1 MVARE
6 IAFRTGVASDAV
18 SLTGLYLRSRRTAM
32 PWVPSVHDEAE
43 TLWWM
48 RQIVLARLDVTV
60 AHDSDRLLGFAALD
74 GQWLDQLYVD
84 TDAQGSGVGRALFAA
99 VKEARPDGFC
109 LRVFTRNTR
118 ARRFYEALGSVL
130 VGQSDGSRN
139 EENEPDCTYSCG
151 PAALPTG
158 MRPHPD
164 SNSRREEG
172 N

>member
-6 IAFRTGVASDAV
+6 IAFRTGFASDAV
-18 SLTGLYLRSRRTAM
+18 PLTDLYLRSRRTAM
-32 PWVPSVHDEAE
+32 PWLPSMHDEAE

-48 RQIVLARLDVTV
+48 RQIVLAGQDVIV
-60 AHDSDRLLGFAALD
+60 AQDGDRLLGFAALD
-74 GQWLDQLYVD
+74 GPWLEQLYVD
-84 TDAQGSGVGRALFAA
+84 SDAQGSGVGRALLAA

-118 ARRFYEALGSVL
+118 ARLFYESLGYVL
-130 VGQSDGSRN
+130 IEQSDGSQN

-164 SNSRREEG
+164 SNSCREEG
-172 N
+172 T